1 MAFKF
6 LSKLLTI
13 SCICFASLTTVLPA
27 VASSDSKEKT
37 EEGASALP
45 VTGYYEMKPF
55 LTNLSNNGTK
65 LNYIKVS
72 VVISVADSR
81 DITLLEEHDPLLRD
95 AIVTI
100 LSSKRYEEAKS
111 VAGNTNRQTIQAE
124 IRKKITDL
132 TDECV
137 GRRIVKNVIFTE
149 YLVQ

>member
-1 MAFKF
+1 
-6 LSKLLTI
+6 
-13 SCICFASLTTVLPA
+13 
-27 VASSDSKEKT
+27 
-37 EEGASALP
+37 
-45 VTGYYEMKPF
+45 MKPF

>member
-37 EEGASALP
+37 EEEASALP

-81 DITLLEEHDPLLRD
+81 NITLLEEHDPLLRD

-100 LSSKRYEEAKS
+100 LSSKRYDEAKP
-111 VAGNTNRQTIQAE
+111 VAGNINRQTIQAE

>member
-37 EEGASALP
+37 EEEASALP

-100 LSSKRYEEAKS
+100 LSSKRYEESKP
-111 VAGNTNRQTIQAE
+111 VAGNNNRQTIQAE

-132 TDECV
+132 TDEWV

>member
-1 MAFKF
+1 MAHKF

-13 SCICFASLTTVLPA
+13 SCICFASLITVLPA

-37 EEGASALP
+37 EEANALP

-95 AIVTI
+95 AIVAI
-100 LSSKRYEEAKS
+100 LSSKRYDEAKP

>member
-37 EEGASALP
+37 EEEASALP

-124 IRKKITDL
+124 IRKKIT
-132 TDECV
+132 EI
-137 GRRIVKNVIFTE
+137 GRASCRERV
-149 YLVQ
+149 

>member
-37 EEGASALP
+37 EEEASALP

-65 LNYIKVS
+65 LNYIKVWLF
-72 VVISVADSR
+72 VHIC
-81 DITLLEEHDPLLRD
+81 
-95 AIVTI
+95 
-100 LSSKRYEEAKS
+100 
-111 VAGNTNRQTIQAE
+111 G
-124 IRKKITDL
+124 
-132 TDECV
+132 
-137 GRRIVKNVIFTE
+137 
-149 YLVQ
+149 